1 MKDNEQ
7 VRSMRKLGFTEEEI
21 ANVLECD
28 ARIDKGE
35 KLFEQDEAQKK
46 ASKELRKTTAVDAY
60 GKTRTRERK
69 ANADK
74 QRLINVIK
82 HSLSTLFDS
91 DSQCTYNACTD
102 VKIVNPEREIEFIY
116 NDIRYKIVLS
126 VPRK

>member
-69 ANADK
+69 VNGDK
-74 QRLINVIK
+74 RFLI
-82 HSLSTLFDS
+82 DS
-91 DSQCTYNACTD
+91 IEWLLTTD
-102 VKIVNPEREIEFIY
+102 IEGCGDNIHAENVKIVNPEREIEFIY

-126 VPRK
+126 APRK

>member
-28 ARIDKGE
+28 ARINKGE

-60 GKTRTRERK
+60 GKTHTRERK

-74 QRLINVIK
+74 RFLI
-82 HSLSTLFDS
+82 DS
-91 DSQCTYNACTD
+91 IEWLLTTD
-102 VKIVNPEREIEFIY
+102 IEGCGDNICADDVRIVNPEREIEFIY
-116 NDIRYKIVLS
+116 NGIRYKIVLS

>member
-69 ANADK
+69 ANVDK
-74 QRLINVIK
+74 LEIMQTIDDALCCLV
-82 HSLSTLFDS
+82 D
-91 DSQCTYNACTD
+91 D
-102 VKIVNPEREIEFIY
+102 VKIINPEREIEFIY
-116 NDIRYKIVLS
+116 NDVRYKIVLS